1 MSNASRKRGIL
12 EDRKQKNG
20 QVNKIGQTESIIYK
34 KTKMLNHPDVKIY
47 CTKNHFT
54 QFPPSPPQN
63 KPHGAHGLGKHYH
76 MRFNTKLGHVTC
88 EIHCITCAY
97 NQ

>member
-12 EDRKQKNG
+12 EDRKHKNG

-34 KTKMLNHPDVKIY
+34 KTKMLNTQMLKYIVLKTILLNFHP
-47 CTKNHFT
+47 
-54 QFPPSPPQN
+54 PPPQK

-76 MRFNTKLGHVTC
+76 MRFKSKLGHVTC